1 MFDALDSGIVSFV
14 LAVLVKEWALTP
26 DQVGS
31 IGSIG
36 LVGMFAGAV
45 LVGALADRY
54 GRKTL
59 FQATLA
65 IFSVA
70 TGLCGL
76 AQGYL
81 SLLAMRF
88 LVGFG
93 LGGELPVASTLVS
106 EFSPKAHRGK
116 LVVVLESFWAFGWAL
131 AAVVAYLLIPR
142 FGWRFAFFL
151 GSLPVLYVLYLR
163 RAVPES
169 PRFLES
175 AGRFD
180 GAAAV
185 VRGVEDECGQ
195 AHEPLEPAQ
204 AQAPAGSAGERF
216 LALWSP
222 ELSRRTAMLWLLW
235 FAMVY
240 SYYGIFIWLPSLL
253 VASGYGLVKSFGY
266 VLIITAAQIP
276 GYFSA
281 AYLVDRWGRKST
293 LIVYLLGCAVS
304 AALFG
309 QAASPAQ
316 VVVLGSL
323 ISFFNLGAWGVVY
336 TYTPESYPT
345 ALRATGSGWAAGVG
359 RIGGILA
366 PMAVGRVM
374 GTWSGRQ
381 DLVFAQFAC
390 VILLGL
396 LAVAPRRGDQGKEFG
411 SPGGERLNQRSLSE
425 KRGNPLLRPLGLG
438 STKTRAPAMVSGLAP
453 GPGASAA
460 LK

>member
-1 MFDALDSGIVSFV
+1 MRIHERLDSLPLSPFHWKLVTASGLGWMFDALDSGIVSFV

-26 DQVGS
+26 GQVGG

-131 AAVVAYLLIPR
+131 AAVVAYLLIPK

-175 AGRFD
+175 SGRFD
-180 GAAAV
+180 DAV
-185 VRGVEDECGQ
+185 AIVRGVEAECGQ
-195 AHEPLEPAQ
+195 AQEPLEPTQ
-204 AQAPAGSAGERF
+204 AQARAGSAKERF

-222 ELSRRTAMLWLLW
+222 EFSRRTAMLWLLW

-293 LIVYLLGCAVS
+293 LIAYLLGCAVS

-316 VVVLGSL
+316 VVLLGSL

-366 PMAVGRVM
+366 PLAVGRIL
-374 GTWSGRQ
+374 GAWSGRQ
-381 DLVFAQFAC
+381 DIVFAQFAC

-396 LAVAPRRGDQGKEFG
+396 LAVWLLGEETKGK
-411 SPGGERLNQRSLSE
+411 SLE
-425 KRGNPLLRPLGLG
+425 
-438 STKTRAPAMVSGLAP
+438 AI
-453 GPGASAA
+453 
-460 LK
+460 

>member
-1 MFDALDSGIVSFV
+1 MRIHERLDSLPLSPFHWKLVTASGLGWMFDALDSGIVSFV

-142 FGWRFAFFL
+142 LGWRFAFFL

-175 AGRFD
+175 AGRFEE
-180 GAAAV
+180 AVAV
-185 VRGVEDECGQ
+185 VRGVEDACGQ
-195 AHEPLEPAQ
+195 AHEPLEPAR
-204 AQAPAGSAGERF
+204 AQARAGSAKERF
-216 LALWSP
+216 LALWSA
-222 ELSRRTAMLWLLW
+222 EFSRRTAMLWLLW

-309 QAASPAQ
+309 QASSPAQ
-316 VVVLGSL
+316 VVLLGSL

-366 PMAVGRVM
+366 PMVVGRVL
-374 GTWSGRQ
+374 GAWSGRQ
-381 DLVFAQFAC
+381 DIVFAQFAG
-390 VILLGL
+390 VVLLGL
-396 LAVAPRRGDQGKEFG
+396 LAVACLGEETKGK
-411 SPGGERLNQRSLSE
+411 SLESI
-425 KRGNPLLRPLGLG
+425 
-438 STKTRAPAMVSGLAP
+438 
-453 GPGASAA
+453 
-460 LK
+460 